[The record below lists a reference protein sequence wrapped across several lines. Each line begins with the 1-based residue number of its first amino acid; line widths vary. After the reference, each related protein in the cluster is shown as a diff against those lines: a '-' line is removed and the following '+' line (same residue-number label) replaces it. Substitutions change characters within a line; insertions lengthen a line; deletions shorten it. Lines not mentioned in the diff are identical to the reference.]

1 MGRELNEA
9 EGRGRGWEK
18 CEAAHGYVWWGERNV
33 ISTRVS
39 SIIYCESKN
48 GSGTRRG
55 SGWASG
61 NKGGP
66 LSHCQNKKRGKR

>member
-1 MGRELNEA
+1 M
-9 EGRGRGWEK
+9 
-18 CEAAHGYVWWGERNV
+18 AHGCVWWGERNV
-33 ISTRVS
+33 ISARVS

-48 GSGTRRG
+48 GSGSRRG

-66 LSHCQNKKRGKR
+66 LKA